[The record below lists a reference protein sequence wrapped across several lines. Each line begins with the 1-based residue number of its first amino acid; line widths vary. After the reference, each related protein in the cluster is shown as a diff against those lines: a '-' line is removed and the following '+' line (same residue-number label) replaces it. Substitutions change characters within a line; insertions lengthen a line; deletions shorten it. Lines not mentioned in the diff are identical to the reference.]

1 MNKLVLLAV
10 ALCAFCYF
18 GGNYCPAVLK
28 KNKKILL
35 GGSIALLL
43 CSFMGL
49 EGMVNDQGVVDVDG
63 GAGERST
70 ESGSECPCGR
80 FDFLCKMSG
89 KC

>member
-10 ALCAFCYF
+10 ALCALCYF

-28 KNKKILL
+28 KNKEMLL

-49 EGMVNDQGVVDVDG
+49 EGMVDDQGVVVPDG
-63 GAGERST
+63 GAGERAT
-70 ESGSECPCGR
+70 ESGSECPCGT
-80 FDFLCKMSG
+80 FDFPCKISG
-89 KC
+89 RC